1 MTHLY
6 LQGMHELPLVGKRTN
21 YAHQHIPPN
30 NLTHPQKVHAFAKVA
45 WEFLKPLYKAD
56 GDRVHA
62 HRPAERLEGATGLD
76 DRSGIIDVVGS
87 EDGSGETASTTMQ
100 SHPPIE
106 DL

>member
-1 MTHLY
+1 MAHLY

-45 WEFLKPLYKAD
+45 WEFLRPLYK
-56 GDRVHA
+56 
-62 HRPAERLEGATGLD
+62 E
-76 DRSGIIDVVGS
+76 DRSGMIDVGSKDGS
-87 EDGSGETASTTMQ
+87 EETASTMQ